1 MERVRKNFGVKNRYF
16 TLLFP
21 SLSHLDGTST
31 FCPKMHRGSLPISCS
46 DHRNFLCPGHRVK
59 MDEGIHQKLTE
70 FLTECIKRKDGDGG
84 EPKLACCSQILPLH
98 FKLAWK
104 NVSSFWTCPIF
115 NCHVLGDNSRP
126 RPPREYL
133 SAQFVQNDKKLHF
146 VLLKCREKYVQSTV
160 AGVRNWIEIMA
171 RDSIDNF
178 ESRLSSV
185 FRSKSEIH
193 GDKSQVK
200 SSIKNVRKRL
210 FEKIRNGVGLCRK
223 SCTPSS
229 PLRASFSHEAL

>member
-1 MERVRKNFGVKNRYF
+1 
-16 TLLFP
+16 
-21 SLSHLDGTST
+21 
-31 FCPKMHRGSLPISCS
+31 
-46 DHRNFLCPGHRVK
+46 

-70 FLTECIKRKDGDGG
+70 FLTECIKRKDGEGG

-115 NCHVLGDNSRP
+115 NCHVMGDNSRP

-133 SAQFVQNDKKLHF
+133 SAQFVQNDKKLHS

-178 ESRLSSV
+178 ESRLFLRV
-185 FRSKSEIH
+185 PLQIRNTWGQKS
-193 GDKSQVK
+193 SQVFHQK
-200 SSIKNVRKRL
+200 FSKKALWKNTKRRRTVSKELYTKQPITGL
-210 FEKIRNGVGLCRK
+210 FFPWSTIDPDFVFTTFLSR
-223 SCTPSS
+223 PSLYYIWCHWG
-229 PLRASFSHEAL
+229 PLLEI